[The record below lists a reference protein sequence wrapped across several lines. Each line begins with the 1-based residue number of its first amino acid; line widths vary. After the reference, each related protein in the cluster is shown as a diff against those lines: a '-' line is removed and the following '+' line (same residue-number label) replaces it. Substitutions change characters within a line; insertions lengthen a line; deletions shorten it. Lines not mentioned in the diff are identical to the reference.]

1 MRAAL
6 TAGAFA
12 ALVAFGARADEQVA
26 PPLDIDG
33 EIAWARANWPGA
45 FERPALSHAD
55 RQAPRLVG
63 RNPYVTALTP

>member
-12 ALVAFGARADEQVA
+12 ALVAFGARADEQVP

-45 FERPALSHAD
+45 FDGLHFH
-55 RQAPRLVG
+55 
-63 RNPYVTALTP
+63 TPIAKLRAWSDGIPT